1 MTLNHVKLGRVT
13 FIKYL
18 ASVFSFIFL
27 ALALIS
33 NKTTFSAKK
42 TLNLARQC
50 NVKNTLNL
58 AQLVVNEPMNSI
70 YKKFYQY
77 SLFCSIYHGLM

>member
-33 NKTTFSAKK
+33 NKITFSA
-42 TLNLARQC
+42 
-50 NVKNTLNL
+50 KNTLNL

>member
-33 NKTTFSAKK
+33 NKITFS
-42 TLNLARQC
+42 T
-50 NVKNTLNL
+50 KNTLNL